1 MTLLLSNEE
10 VADLLTMPACLDA
23 MERAYRELGENRGVN
38 GVRSEML
45 TPTGRPDG
53 LYALLTMGAVIPAF
67 EIGAVRINSDVL
79 TWTRTETGLRRVKV
93 PGPDGRYCGLVL
105 MFSSITGEPLAI
117 FPDGVMQRMRVG
129 AVSGLGAKYLARED
143 ARTVGLIG
151 TGWQAGA
158 QAMAIC
164 AVRAIE
170 RIACYSP
177 APERCRRF
185 AEEMT
190 EALGVPVTPA
200 ASAREAV
207 RGADVVMSATN
218 SMQPIL
224 MADWIEPGMHVTSL
238 KRLEMD
244 PAVAARADVAFTH
257 VQDAQSYTVRAAGAD
272 LARDTDAQRD
282 RLNDAT
288 GLAKMPKLTDLLLEK
303 APGRRSERDITLFLN
318 YAGLGYQFAAA
329 GYAVLQQAR
338 ARKVGRDLPSD
349 WFTGAVPS

>member
-10 VADLLTMPACLDA
+10 VDELLTMPACLAAVED
-23 MERAYRELGENRGVN
+23 AYRELGHGRGIN

-45 TPTGRPDG
+45 TPTDREDA
-53 LYALLTMGAVIPAF
+53 LYALLTMGAVIPKF
-67 EIGAVRINSDVL
+67 EIGAVRINSDIL
-79 TWTRTETGLRRVKV
+79 SWPRTETGLRRVKV

-105 MFSSITGEPLAI
+105 MFSTTTGEPLAI
-117 FPDGVMQRMRVG
+117 FPDGVVQRMRVG
-129 AVSGLGAKYLARED
+129 AVSGLGAKYLARDD
-143 ARTVGLIG
+143 AKIVGLIG

-164 AVRAIE
+164 AVRPVEKI
-170 RIACYSP
+170 ICYSTN
-177 APERCRRF
+177 AERCRAF
-185 AEEMT
+185 AEEMS
-190 EALGVPVTPA
+190 EKLGVEMVPA
-200 ASAREAV
+200 SHAREAA
-207 RGADVVMSATN
+207 RGADVVMCATN

-244 PAVAARADVAFTH
+244 PAVAKRATVAFTH

-282 RLNDAT
+282 RLNEAT
-288 GLAKMPKLTDLLLEK
+288 GLAKMPTLTDLLLKK
-303 APGRRSERDITLFLN
+303 APGRQSRQDVTLFLN
-318 YAGLGYQFAAA
+318 YAGLGYQFAAT
-329 GYAVLQQAR
+329 GYAVLEQAR
-338 ARKVGRDLPSD
+338 NRGVGRDIPTD